1 MELKFGLQPGYDDNK
16 VFVRTDHYARN
27 ESKRGM
33 PVPQVISDE
42 VREKLFVEGNYTDV
56 KGGRYLSTDKL
67 LEVAASP
74 DGLFQVLNLLRH
86 ETGNVANEVMSVN
99 FGYKPEQNEALLPI
113 INNYNAMLR
122 AINKILKSLEPE
134 ITGEQV
140 SVSVHRAKND
150 IVKSLSMLEREL
162 KGLTEKVTSTTD
174 KRT

>member
-1 MELKFGLQPGYDDNK
+1 MELTFGTQAGYNDK
-16 VFVRTDHYARN
+16 KIFVRTDHYARN
-27 ESKRGM
+27 ESKSGI

-42 VREKLFVEGNYTDV
+42 VREKLFVKGNYTDV

-67 LEVAASP
+67 LDVAATP

-122 AINKILKSLEPE
+122 AINTILISLQPQISGQE
-134 ITGEQV
+134 V
-140 SVSVHRAKND
+140 LASVQKAKND
-150 IVKSLSMLEREL
+150 IEKSLSLLEREL
-162 KGLTEKVTSTTD
+162 RGLTEKVTSTTD
-174 KRT
+174 KRA